1 MDFKKLQTN
10 IKDNK
15 RQIMEQVGYF
25 DEKILGIESNID
37 KLNADVE
44 SLNTNIDTLNSNIV
58 EKINYISLLP
68 INSRVDIG
76 ITLSTPTD
84 TDFIAPFN
92 GYCFVSIQNGTAEG
106 NYTLANQ
113 SAGELAI
120 GINVPTW
127 KNFLVYVPCKKGDT
141 IRYRRTVDPVNI
153 WLAKFIKAGSV

>member
-25 DEKILGIESNID
+25 DEKISGIES
-37 KLNADVE
+37 
-44 SLNTNIDTLNSNIV
+44 NIDTLNSNIV

-68 INSRVDIG
+68 MNSRVDIG
-76 ITLSTPTD
+76 ITLSTPTN

-92 GYCFVSIQNGTAEG
+92 GYCFVSIQNGTVEG
-106 NYTLANQ
+106 SYTLANQ

-127 KNFLVYVPCKKGDT
+127 KNFLIYVPCKKGDT
-141 IRYRRTVDPVNI
+141 IRYRRTVDPANI

>member
-25 DEKILGIESNID
+25 DEKISGIES
-37 KLNADVE
+37 
-44 SLNTNIDTLNSNIV
+44 NIDTLNSNIV

-76 ITLSTPTD
+76 ITLSTPTN

-92 GYCFVSIQNGTAEG
+92 GYCFVSIQNGTVEG
-106 NYTLANQ
+106 SYTLANQ

-127 KNFLVYVPCKKGDT
+127 KNFLIYVPCKKGDT
-141 IRYRRTVDPVNI
+141 IRYRRTVDPANI